1 MNDYQPSSTLIE
13 FLKTSEGCRLTP
25 YVDIAGYTTWGY
37 GHKARP
43 GEAVPSMI
51 TEQQADNQLIA
62 DAGTAGDAVR
72 SLVTAEMTQGQF
84 DGFTEFA
91 FNLGSG
97 ALAGSTMLRLFNAG
111 NVQGAAQECL
121 KWDHAHVA
129 GQVVELAAL
138 KARRAWD
145 AVQISPSVEAKAW
158 TPEGEIKDAPLVFP
172 PIDMPPQDGAANIPT
187 LTDMVPTPQQIE
199 ALAALAPAAPPVVT
213 TPPDTQEP
221 VPDPALM
228 AHPVSDPATA
238 PTVPAVP

>member
-43 GEAVPSMI
+43 GEAVPAMI
-51 TEQQADNQLIA
+51 TQQQAENQLIA
-62 DAGTAGDAVR
+62 DAGTAGAEVR

-84 DGFTEFA
+84 DGFTDFT

-111 NVQGAAQECL
+111 NVQGAGQECL

-138 KARRAWD
+138 KARRQWD
-145 AVQISPSVEAKAW
+145 AVQISPSVEAKVW

-187 LTDMVPTPQQIE
+187 LIEAMQPTPQQIE
-199 ALAALAPAAPPVVT
+199 AAAAPAAPPVVT

-228 AHPVSDPATA
+228 AHPVSDPADM
-238 PTVPAVP
+238 PVPAVP